1 MAYTT
6 NRISI
11 EYCVPCGYLP
21 QAGELATQLLQQL
34 RMDVEAVELVTGE
47 SGVFDVKLNDDLIY
61 SRFDSGTFPTV
72 REILT
77 VVKEKT
83 NA

>member
-6 NRISI
+6 NRIKI

-21 QAGELATQLLQQL
+21 QASELATELLQHL
-34 RMDVEAVELVTGE
+34 RHDVEAIELVTGD

-61 SRFDSGTFPTV
+61 SHFDTGTFPTTK
-72 REILT
+72 EILT
-77 VVKEKT
+77 TVKDKGQ
-83 NA
+83 

>member
-21 QAGELATQLLQQL
+21 EAVQLSQGLLQHL
-34 RMDVEAVELVTGE
+34 RMDIEAVELVTGD
-47 SGVFDVKLNDDLIY
+47 SGVFDVRLNKELIF
-61 SRFDSGTFPTV
+61 SRFDEGRFPET
-72 REILT
+72 REILQK
-77 VVKEKT
+77 VKEK
-83 NA
+83 APA